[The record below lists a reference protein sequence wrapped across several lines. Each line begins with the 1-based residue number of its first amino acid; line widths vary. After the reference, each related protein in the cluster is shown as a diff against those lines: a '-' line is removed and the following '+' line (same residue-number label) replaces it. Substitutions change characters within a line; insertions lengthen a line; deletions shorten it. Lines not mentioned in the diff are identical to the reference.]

1 MELTTSASEPLPSVR
16 LSAGARSLAIAR
28 IMEARFMLS
37 VFEQV
42 RDGASEHWDSPG
54 NAMARGIFGQAM
66 LEKKRLERASDAMLC
81 AELAEL
87 PRRR

>member
-1 MELTTSASEPLPSVR
+1 MDLTPSALEPIPAVR

-42 RDGASEHWDSPG
+42 RDGAAAHWASPG
-54 NAMARGIFGQAM
+54 NRMARGILGQAM
-66 LEKKRLERASDAMLC
+66 VEKKRLQGASDALLC

-87 PRRR
+87 PRR